1 MCPRCR
7 PSRRSRASARAV
19 SMRSR
24 ASCGEVVMLTLLR
37 RTEFWVGVAIV
48 LVDQLTK
55 AIVRARIEQH
65 DSIEVI
71 PGFLN
76 LTHVLNTGAAFGLLN
91 AADFPFK
98 SVVIAALAIGAL
110 VAIAVYALS
119 FGTETPLARYSLMLI
134 LAGAT
139 GNLIDRAVAGAVV
152 DFIDVY
158 WGQWH
163 FWAFNIADSAI
174 TIGAV
179 LLILDMLRAG
189 RHVPTTV

>member
-1 MCPRCR
+1 MLW
-7 PSRRSRASARAV
+7 RRR
-19 SMRSR
+19 
-24 ASCGEVVMLTLLR
+24 
-37 RTEFWVGVAIV
+37 EFWVGLGIV
-48 LVDQLTK
+48 FADQLTK
-55 AIVRARIEQH
+55 AIVRAAIEPH
-65 DSIEVI
+65 ESVEVI
-71 PGFLN
+71 PGLVN

-98 SVVIAALAIGAL
+98 SLVIAGLAIGAL

-119 FGTETPLARYSLMLI
+119 FGTETSLARYSLTLI
-134 LAGAT
+134 LAGAI

-152 DFIDVY
+152 DFVDVY

-174 TIGAV
+174 TIGAA

-189 RHVPTTV
+189 RHVPKTV

>member
-1 MCPRCR
+1 MG
-7 PSRRSRASARAV
+7 ARV
-19 SMRSR
+19 LM
-24 ASCGEVVMLTLLR
+24 LLR
-37 RTEFWVGVAIV
+37 RTEFWVGLAIV
-48 LVDQLTK
+48 LVDQATK
-55 AIVRARIEQH
+55 AMVRARIEPH
-65 DSIEVI
+65 DAIEVI
-71 PGFLN
+71 PGLLN

-98 SVVIAALAIGAL
+98 SVVIAGLAIGAL

-119 FGTETPLARYSLMLI
+119 FGTETALARYSLMLI
-134 LAGAT
+134 LAGAC

-152 DFIDVY
+152 DFVDVY
-158 WGQWH
+158 WGNWH

-174 TIGAV
+174 TIGAA

>member
-1 MCPRCR
+1 M
-7 PSRRSRASARAV
+7 
-19 SMRSR
+19 
-24 ASCGEVVMLTLLR
+24 LLR
-37 RTEFWVGVAIV
+37 RTEFWVGVVIV
-48 LVDQLTK
+48 LVDQATK
-55 AIVRARIEQH
+55 ALVRARIEPH
-65 DSIEVI
+65 DAIEVI
-71 PGFLN
+71 PGLLN

-98 SVVIAALAIGAL
+98 SLVIAALAIGAL

-119 FGTETPLARYSLMLI
+119 FGTETALARYSLMLI
-134 LAGAT
+134 LSGAT

-152 DFIDVY
+152 DFVDVY
-158 WGQWH
+158 WGNWH

-174 TIGAV
+174 TIGAA

>member
-1 MCPRCR
+1 MK
-7 PSRRSRASARAV
+7 AV
-19 SMRSR
+19 M
-24 ASCGEVVMLTLLR
+24 LLR
-37 RTEFWVGVAIV
+37 RAEFWVGLAIV
-48 LVDQLTK
+48 LTDQLTK
-55 AIVRARIEQH
+55 AIVRASIVPH
-65 DSIEVI
+65 DTVEII
-71 PGFLN
+71 PGLLN
-76 LTHVLNTGAAFGLLN
+76 MTHVLNSGAAFGLLQ

-119 FGTETPLARYSLMLI
+119 FGTETPLARYSLTLI
-134 LAGAT
+134 LAGAC

-152 DFIDVY
+152 DFVDVY
-158 WGQWH
+158 WGNWH

-174 TIGAV
+174 TIGAA

>member
-1 MCPRCR
+1 MLWH
-7 PSRRSRASARAV
+7 RR
-19 SMRSR
+19 
-24 ASCGEVVMLTLLR
+24 
-37 RTEFWVGVAIV
+37 EFWVGLGIV
-48 LVDQLTK
+48 FADQLTK
-55 AIVRARIEQH
+55 AIVRAAIAPHE
-65 DSIEVI
+65 SVEVI
-71 PGFLN
+71 PGLVN

-98 SVVIAALAIGAL
+98 SLVIAGLAIGAL

-119 FGTETPLARYSLMLI
+119 FGTETSLARYSLTLI
-134 LAGAT
+134 LAGAI

-152 DFIDVY
+152 DFVDVY

-174 TIGAV
+174 TIGAA

-189 RHVPTTV
+189 RHVPKTV

>member
-1 MCPRCR
+1 MG
-7 PSRRSRASARAV
+7 ARV
-19 SMRSR
+19 LM
-24 ASCGEVVMLTLLR
+24 LLR
-37 RTEFWVGVAIV
+37 RTEFWVGVVIV
-48 LVDQLTK
+48 LVDQATK
-55 AIVRARIEQH
+55 ALVRARIEPH
-65 DSIEVI
+65 DAIEVI
-71 PGFLN
+71 PGLLN

-98 SVVIAALAIGAL
+98 SLVIAALAIGAL

-119 FGTETPLARYSLMLI
+119 FGTETALARYSLMLI
-134 LAGAT
+134 LSGAT

-152 DFIDVY
+152 DFVDVY
-158 WGQWH
+158 WGNWH

-174 TIGAV
+174 TIGAA